1 MTSILDLCA
10 AVPIRTFEPRSV
22 LLAEG
27 KKSGLLYVL
36 VEGQVEILK
45 RDFQINIVSDPGAI
59 FGEISV
65 LLDIPH
71 MATVRAITS
80 CRAHVID
87 DAKAFLRSQNEL
99 VLDLARLL
107 AQRLVGITS
116 RLAEIKNEYEDQKDH
131 LDMVNLIVETLS
143 HEQRRHR
150 RPLMDDD
157 DDFDA

>member
-10 AVPIRTFEPRSV
+10 AVPIRSFAPEAV

-45 RDFQINIVSDPGAI
+45 RHFQINTVSDPGAI

-71 MATVRAITS
+71 MATVRAITP
-80 CRAHVID
+80 CRAHIIE
-87 DAKAFLRSQNEL
+87 DAQAFLRSHNEL
-99 VLDLARLL
+99 TLDLAKLL

-116 RLAEIKNEYEDQKDH
+116 YLAEVKSEYEDQKDH
-131 LDMVNLIVETLS
+131 LDMVHLIVETMS
-143 HEQRRHR
+143 HEQRRK
-150 RPLMDDD
+150 RPLPDDD

>member
-10 AVPIRTFEPRSV
+10 AVPIRTFEPGAV

-45 RDFQINIVSDPGAI
+45 RDFQINTVSDPGAI

-71 MATVRAITS
+71 MATVRAITA
-80 CRAHVID
+80 CRVHVID
-87 DAKAFLRSQNEL
+87 HAEEFLRSQNGL
-99 VLDLARLL
+99 ALDLSKLL

-116 RLAEIKNEYEDQKDH
+116 YLAEVKNQYEEQKDH
-131 LDMVNLIVETLS
+131 LDMVNLIVETLA
-143 HEQRRHR
+143 HEQRRLR
-150 RPLMDDD
+150 RPLLNDD

>member
-1 MTSILDLCA
+1 MTSILDLCV
-10 AVPIRTFEPRSV
+10 AVPIRSFAPGSV

-45 RDFQINIVSDPGAI
+45 RDFQINTVSDPGAI

-71 MATVRAITS
+71 MATVRAITP
-80 CRAHVID
+80 CRAHVVD
-87 DAKAFLRSQNEL
+87 HAEEFLRSQNGL
-99 VLDLARLL
+99 ALDLSKLL

-116 RLAEIKNEYEDQKDH
+116 YLAEIKNQYEEQKDH
-131 LDMVNLIVETLS
+131 LEMVNLIVETLA
-143 HEQRRHR
+143 HEQRRLR

>member
-1 MTSILDLCA
+1 VTSILDLCA
-10 AVPIRTFEPRSV
+10 AVPIRTFEPGSV

-36 VEGQVEILK
+36 VEGQLEILK

-71 MATVRAITS
+71 MATVRAITP

-87 DAKAFLRSQNEL
+87 DGQAFLRSQNEL
-99 VLDLARLL
+99 ALDLSKLL
-107 AQRLVGITS
+107 AHRLVGITS
-116 RLAEIKNEYEDQKDH
+116 YLAEIKSEYEEQKDH
-131 LDMVNLIVETLS
+131 LEMVNLIVETLA
-143 HEQRRHR
+143 HEQRRR
-150 RPLMDDD
+150 LPALDDD
-157 DDFDA
+157 EDFDA